1 MKVKAALINGLNK
14 VLHKLLIIIT
24 LSFFGLMFYF
34 SWRTEQQYIEEQ
46 LKFSNLGTFVLV
58 LFLLIIL
65 GGLVFLVSYYIR
77 NLENRTFLFL
87 LIALAFSV
95 RLVWILT
102 INTPPATDFRA
113 MYNGAV
119 GIFYGDWLP
128 IQREYFYSW
137 PYQLG
142 FTAYESFLLFLFG
155 EGTSSIKFFNVLY
168 GVGTVFFTYKI
179 ASLLFNELA
188 GRIAG
193 IFYAFYIPAIVMT
206 SVLTNQ
212 YIAIFF
218 FYWAFYLLIKNG
230 INHKWNWIF
239 IGALLALG
247 DIMRPLGTFILLAVS
262 CYMFLAFLKKGRI
275 HKERVV
281 KKFIGIL
288 VVFYFVHYLISA
300 SFIAW
305 GITEYPLSN
314 RNPLWKFVLGF
325 NHETEGQYSVEDAEY
340 VARYS
345 LGTERNEVEKKLI
358 KERLEDKSEVAV
370 LLGKKFNN
378 MWGIRDESIFWSMGH
393 QKESA
398 QDIHK
403 VLYASE
409 RMMFLLL
416 LFGGIAYLLLSFRTE
431 IDKRKAFFLILI
443 LGYVLVHLLVEVQ
456 TKYRFFINPTL
467 AIIASLG
474 FVTFFYHTKLLSDRE
489 RKGG

>member
-1 MKVKAALINGLNK
+1 MKVKAALVNGLNK
-14 VLHKLLIIIT
+14 GLHKLLMIIT

-46 LKFSNLGTFVLV
+46 LRFSNLGAFALV

-65 GGLVFLVSYYIR
+65 GALLFSLSYYIR
-77 NLENRTFLFL
+77 KLKSRTFLFL
-87 LIALAFSV
+87 LIFVAFSV

-102 INTPPATDFRA
+102 IHTPPATDFRA
-113 MYNGAV
+113 MYHGAV
-119 GIFYGDWLP
+119 GILYGDWEP

-142 FTAYESFLLFLFG
+142 FTAYESFLLSLFG
-155 EGTSSIKFFNVLY
+155 EETFSIKFLNVLY

-179 ASLLFNELA
+179 ASLLLNEFA

-193 IFYAFYIPAIVMT
+193 IFYTFYIPAIVMT

-218 FYWAFYLLIKNG
+218 FYWAFYLLLKNG

-239 IGALLALG
+239 IGILLALG
-247 DIMRPLGTFILLAVS
+247 DIMRPLGTFILFAVS

-275 HKERVV
+275 HKGRVV
-281 KKFIGIL
+281 KKLIGIFA
-288 VVFYFVHYLISA
+288 VFYFVHYLVSA

-325 NHETEGQYSVEDAEY
+325 NHETGGQYSVDDAEY
-340 VARYS
+340 VARYP
-345 LGTERNEVEKKLI
+345 LGTERNGVEKELI
-358 KERLEDKSEVAV
+358 KERLEDKSEVAA
-370 LLGKKFNN
+370 LLWKKFNN

-416 LFGGIAYLLLSFRTE
+416 LFGGIAYLFLSFRAE
-431 IDKRKAFFLILI
+431 IDKKKAFFLILI
-443 LGYVLVHLLVEVQ
+443 IGYVFVHLLVEVQ
-456 TKYRFFINPTL
+456 TKYRFFINPAL

-474 FVTFFYHTKLLSDRE
+474 FVTLFCHTKLLSDRE
-489 RKGG
+489 RKEG

>member
-1 MKVKAALINGLNK
+1 MINELNK
-14 VLHKLLIIIT
+14 GLYKLLIIMT
-24 LSFFGLMFYF
+24 LSFLGLMFYF
-34 SWRTEQQYIEEQ
+34 SWRTEQQYIEER
-46 LKFSNLGTFVLV
+46 LGFSNLGAFFLV

-65 GGLVFLVSYYIR
+65 GALLFSLSYYIR
-77 NLENRTFLFL
+77 KLKSHTFLFL
-87 LIALAFSV
+87 LICVSFSV

-113 MYNGAV
+113 MYDGAV
-119 GIFYGDWLP
+119 GIFYRDWAP

-142 FTAYESFLLFLFG
+142 FTVYESFLLSLFG
-155 EGTSSIKFFNVLY
+155 EGTFSIKFFNVLY
-168 GVGTVFFTYKI
+168 GVGTVFFTYKTS
-179 ASLLFNELA
+179 SLLFNELA

-239 IGALLALG
+239 IGALLAIG
-247 DIMRPLGTFILLAVS
+247 DIMRPLGAFILLAVS
-262 CYMFLAFLKKGRI
+262 CYVFLAFLKKGRI

-281 KKFIGIL
+281 KKFIGIF

-314 RNPLWKFVLGF
+314 CNPLWKFVLGF

-345 LGTERNEVEKKLI
+345 LGTERNEVEKELI

-370 LLGKKFNN
+370 LLWKKFNN

-398 QDIHK
+398 QVIHK

-416 LFGGIAYLLLSFRTE
+416 LFGGIAYLLFSFRTE
-431 IDKRKAFFLILI
+431 MDKRKAFFLILI

-456 TKYRFFINPTL
+456 TKYRFFINPAL

-474 FVTFFYHTKLLSDRE
+474 FVTLFYHTKFLS
-489 RKGG
+489 GGRGRIRSNLKL